1 MRVDFSAWERLIKEY
16 GPIAGFL
23 LALNVWQAYQI
34 RRLILWNSQRHD
46 EEIRRMAGV
55 QSRLLDHV
63 LGPQP
68 SSSSAPS
75 MKDLKKMLDSQSPEK
90 R

>member
-1 MRVDFSAWERLIKEY
+1 MDFSAWEKLIKEY

-46 EEIRRMAGV
+46 EEIKRMATV
-55 QSRLLDHV
+55 HSRLLDHI

-68 SSSSAPS
+68 GSDSAPS
-75 MKDLKKMLDSQSPEK
+75 IKDLKKLGDAHSPEK